1 MKGFSF
7 HIEPTALF
15 EESGKRIRK
24 SRLDLALQ
32 FRLPP
37 LKRATPLAPKIKAAP
52 TVKAAPRK
60 MPAKSP
66 SGDRE
71 ILAAHQTRHGIFAI
85 STMQRRDG
93 RWFASF
99 GCADGRLLAIDGR
112 KHAVS
117 MTDLYPAEV
126 FALAEAQIRI
136 DALNLS

>member
-7 HIEPTALF
+7 HIEPAARF

-32 FRLPP
+32 FRLPA
-37 LKRATPLAPKIKAAP
+37 LKRPAPKIKAAP
-52 TVKAAPRK
+52 RK
-60 MPAKSP
+60 VPAKSFN
-66 SGDRE
+66 SDRE
-71 ILAAHQTRHGIFAI
+71 ILAAHQTRYGIFVI

-99 GCADGRLLAIDGR
+99 GCADGRLLAVDGR
-112 KHAVS
+112 KQAVS
-117 MTDLYPAEV
+117 MTDLYPVEV
-126 FALAEAQIRI
+126 FALAEAQVRI

>member
-7 HIEPTALF
+7 HIEPAARF

-24 SRLDLALQ
+24 HRLDLALQ
-32 FRLPP
+32 FRLPA
-37 LKRATPLAPKIKAAP
+37 LKRASAPAPKA
-52 TVKAAPRK
+52 KAAPRK
-60 MPAKSP
+60 LPAKSP

-71 ILAAHQTRHGIFAI
+71 ILAAHQTRYGIFVI
-85 STMQRRDG
+85 STMQRRDA

-112 KHAVS
+112 KQAVS

-126 FALAEAQIRI
+126 FALAEAQVRI